1 MARPEIEP
9 RTTFAGAGARRP
21 ANEPPVRRSAADVA
35 AVAVRLFV
43 APFAALAAALAGLV
57 FAALLPICGIA
68 TICEGIATTAW
79 RFVRETVA
87 HLAHRPARRV

>member
-1 MARPEIEP
+1 MARPQIEP
-9 RTTFAGAGARRP
+9 RTTFAAEGERRR
-21 ANEPPVRRSAADVA
+21 ANAPPVRRSAAVL
-35 AVAVRLFV
+35 AVIAVRLFV

-87 HLAHRPARRV
+87 HRPHLPARRV